1 MDEAAEGGGI
11 QREGPLVRV
20 GRPPAEAVLPH
31 EAERV
36 AQERLQR
43 ARRVLPRQRGLQHR
57 MVGPH
62 EAVVGGDLRAAP
74 VAPAG
79 VGGGRAR
86 ARGELVRARHQ
97 AVGLRQGVFGHA
109 GAMEHP
115 HRHLRQQ
122 RGDAEQPARGIAAAV
137 GAGHARLGRE
147 QDVGEAGP
155 VVVRDGA
162 RLQLGPRH
170 DVVGQQGILAGAP
183 RPGAAVEPEQP
194 HVGPRGRGERRG
206 VHPGDRCRG
215 LDAVRHAE
223 VGERRLEGRRRR
235 PHQGAAPDQ
244 PGRAAQQGFP
254 DLPRRIEAAGD
265 EVDGEQDGGDDVRR
279 GLVGRE
285 PLPPSLRR
293 VEDEAAG
300 QVPAPALRQG
310 AEGRAVSGDG
320 PGEAQHAIAIEPL
333 QQQVGQGR
341 AGLAVAGR
349 QGAPAVREMHVD
361 VRLGRERQHE
371 VVVVARR
378 RGRDGDV
385 ARRDAAGEMAAGPA
399 EGLHHLVTRAGAA
412 RDRHLG
418 PCGSGGLDRHR
429 GGPDPVGHG
438 TGPRRPTGRDGPGDR
453 HDEGA
458 PAGIDLRH
466 GAELHL
472 AQHPGGVAQPLDRP
486 GDEVGRPAHARREAI
501 QRGRFDAR
509 QGRQALIAGRLGR
522 ATRGRCRPT
531 MPSPGSR

>member
-1 MDEAAEGGGI
+1 MWAKLALSSSVTVRGCSSAPGTMWSGSRGSS
-11 QREGPLVRV
+11 RERRGQVRLLSPSSHTC
-20 GRPPAEAVLPH
+20 GR
-31 EAERV
+31 
-36 AQERLQR
+36 
-43 ARRVLPRQRGLQHR
+43 
-57 MVGPH
+57 
-62 EAVVGGDLRAAP
+62 
-74 VAPAG
+74 
-79 VGGGRAR
+79 
-86 ARGELVRARHQ
+86 
-97 AVGLRQGVFGHA
+97 
-109 GAMEHP
+109 GA
-115 HRHLRQQ
+115 
-122 RGDAEQPARGIAAAV
+122 
-137 GAGHARLGRE
+137 
-147 QDVGEAGP
+147 
-155 VVVRDGA
+155 
-162 RLQLGPRH
+162 
-170 DVVGQQGILAGAP
+170 
-183 RPGAAVEPEQP
+183 
-194 HVGPRGRGERRG
+194 RGERRG

-254 DLPRRIEAAGD
+254 DLPRRVEAAGD

-293 VEDEAAG
+293 VEHEAAG
-300 QVPAPALRQG
+300 QVPGPALRQG
-310 AEGRAVSGDG
+310 AEGRAVPGDG

-418 PCGSGGLDRHR
+418 PFGSGGLDRHR

-438 TGPRRPTGRDGPGDR
+438 AGPRRPTGRDGPGDR

-486 GDEVGRPAHARREAI
+486 GDEVGRPAHARREAV

-509 QGRQALIAGRLGR
+509 QGRQALIAGRSGARREVDAGRPCLRQGR
-522 ATRGRCRPT
+522 AERTGQAGEARDGGEIGEVACGHLADGVGHGIVQGVAVDPAEETAGQPCGEPLDRGHDRPVVVIAREGDPGRVCRGRTGHHERPPDDPRWL
-531 MPSPGSR
+531 MWN